1 MTLKFKNILKRL
13 GGTFVKPI
21 YSIGYS
27 STRFVDFLD
36 ILKKFRISTLIDI
49 RTNPFSRFVPEY
61 RKENL
66 EKVLKQANIK
76 YIFLGNLL
84 GGKPEN
90 PSFYTPKGYWDYS
103 AIIQSMDFKE
113 GIETLF
119 KLAERET
126 IVLMCSEFDPAQCHR
141 AIIIGRYLLSFHNIA
156 INHLMGK
163 WVQVDQREF
172 EESLIFAH
180 FSKMANQRSF
190 FSNEELI
197 NQAYELQ
204 MKRIFKVKTK

>member
-1 MTLKFKNILKRL
+1 MTSKFKNILKRL
-13 GGTFVKPI
+13 GGAFVKPI

-27 STRFVDFLD
+27 STKFVDFLD
-36 ILKKFRISTLIDI
+36 ILKKYKISTLIDV
-49 RTNPFSRFVPEY
+49 RTNPISRFVPEY

-66 EKVLKQANIK
+66 EKALKQANIG

-90 PSFYTPKGYWDYS
+90 PSYYTPEGYWNYNV
-103 AIIQSMDFKE
+103 IIQSMEFKE
-113 GIETLF
+113 GIETLLD
-119 KLAERET
+119 LAERET

-141 AIIIGRYLLSFHNIA
+141 ALVIGRYLLSYHNIA

-163 WVQVDQREF
+163 WVQVDQRAL
-172 EESLIFAH
+172 EESLIFRYFPQTTGQH
-180 FSKMANQRSF
+180 SF

-197 NQAYELQ
+197 NEVYELQ
-204 MKRIFKVKTK
+204 IKKIFKAKTK